1 MSDLSSFLADPYRD
15 WPSRYPGRRAI
26 GYLCTYV
33 PEELIHA
40 AGFVPIRIMPVQGA
54 ASHADSHLQTY
65 SCSLARGCL
74 ERSFTG
80 ELDFLAGVAFG
91 HTCDTMQC
99 LADVWREAQGA
110 QGKWVGWVVQPVT
123 LTSPHAKAY
132 LVAELRRFAA
142 GLEEG
147 FGIRISDEAL
157 RASIA
162 LYNRN
167 RRLLA
172 ELVARRDGLSAVA
185 RWHAVNAA
193 MLIPPE
199 DVPQIISR
207 PVSALQSPP
216 SGRIPLV
223 LSGATL
229 DDPAL
234 LALIEELGGQVVG
247 DDLCNGERYSDTLVP
262 EVEDPGARAVD
273 PHHDPDPDLDTA
285 FPNPWGALA
294 ERYLRRPPCPCK
306 HSGLD
311 SRQKHLLGLATA
323 RGAKG
328 VIFVLKKFCD
338 PHAWDYPP
346 LAAALRT
353 AGIPHLLLETE
364 ATTPVGVL
372 RTRIEAFLE
381 MLE

>member
-1 MSDLSSFLADPYRD
+1 
-15 WPSRYPGRRAI
+15 
-26 GYLCTYV
+26 
-33 PEELIHA
+33 
-40 AGFVPIRIMPVQGA
+40 
-54 ASHADSHLQTY
+54 
-65 SCSLARGCL
+65 
-74 ERSFTG
+74 
-80 ELDFLAGVAFG
+80 
-91 HTCDTMQC
+91 
-99 LADVWREAQGA
+99 
-110 QGKWVGWVVQPVT
+110 
-123 LTSPHAKAY
+123 
-132 LVAELRRFAA
+132 
-142 GLEEG
+142 
-147 FGIRISDEAL
+147 
-157 RASIA
+157 
-162 LYNRN
+162 
-167 RRLLA
+167 
-172 ELVARRDGLSAVA
+172 
-185 RWHAVNAA
+185 
-193 MLIPPE
+193 
-199 DVPQIISR
+199 
-207 PVSALQSPP
+207 VSALQSPP

-247 DDLCNGERYSDTLVP
+247 DDLCNGERYFDTLVP
-262 EVEDPGARAVD
+262 EVEDPGARAA
-273 PHHDPDPDLDTA
+273 DPDPDTGLPD
-285 FPNPWGALA
+285 PWGALA

-311 SRQKHLLGLATA
+311 VREKHLLSLATA
-323 RGAKG
+323 RGARG